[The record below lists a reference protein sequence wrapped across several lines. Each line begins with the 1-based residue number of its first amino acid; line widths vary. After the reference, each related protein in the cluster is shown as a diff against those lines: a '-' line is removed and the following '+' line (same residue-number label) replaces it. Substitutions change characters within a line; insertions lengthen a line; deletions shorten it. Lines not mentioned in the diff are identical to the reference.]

1 MAQYQN
7 LTGTTSK
14 TFKIGKFGTTLSIGT
29 VNLYDTS
36 IQYLQSDTALLTNK
50 VLLDATG
57 NTYIDSSN
65 YTGNANT
72 ANKLKN
78 SVTFQIT
85 GGATSD
91 SVKSDLSKNIKLTVS
106 SLDAT
111 KISGNIAWKNV
122 SSLAGTTAS
131 SFALGNHNHDTA
143 YAPINASLNFVGNV
157 TGSRAMNSDITL
169 RIADGYGTDTKVV

>member
-78 SVTFQIT
+78 SINFQIT

-91 SVKSDLSKNIKLTVS
+91 SIKTDLSNNVTLTIS

-111 KISGNIAWKNV
+111 KIS
-122 SSLAGTTAS
+122 
-131 SFALGNHNHDTA
+131 
-143 YAPINASLNFVGNV
+143 
-157 TGSRAMNSDITL
+157 
-169 RIADGYGTDTKVV
+169 

>member
-65 YTGNANT
+65 YTGNANIGC
-72 ANKLKN
+72 
-78 SVTFQIT
+78 VTNFFR
-85 GGATSD
+85 
-91 SVKSDLSKNIKLTVS
+91 SKIPRLFRSQQVR
-106 SLDAT
+106 
-111 KISGNIAWKNV
+111 
-122 SSLAGTTAS
+122 
-131 SFALGNHNHDTA
+131 ALHLCG
-143 YAPINASLNFVGNV
+143 
-157 TGSRAMNSDITL
+157 
-169 RIADGYGTDTKVV
+169 